1 MQNKISATEAAPE
14 HNEALTQLNY
24 NTVQLCSG
32 NGQWHSPNNKRE
44 PKPYNS
50 FTLAELDNM
59 ITNPPQVPKQNAQ
72 WCIFSELMSREHA
85 EQRQKGRFYA
95 LWADIDEPQGM
106 TFKEASSRAVDALSV
121 ELMAYASRG
130 ATEAEQKAR
139 IIVPLSEPV
148 PGDRFVIMQKI
159 LNDRLEAAGIKPDR
173 VTERPGQICYLP
185 NRGEFYQYDLNPFDS
200 LLNPNDWA
208 AEIKAEQ
215 ERMAAAQL
223 DLKRQREQARLKAVQ
238 RMASGERSP
247 IAAYNAAY
255 DLELML
261 NTFGYLKKGDRF
273 VSPLSQT
280 GSAAVIIN
288 PENNRWISHH
298 GSDIAAGIG
307 KLSESGSTCSGDAF
321 DLLKFY
327 QHSNDH
333 TAALKA
339 AGDMFTTAEGVSIT
353 KQNQRDYMA
362 TQAQELAAAEFEHYG
377 DSMANP
383 LEAPAKPKF
392 DFKAFALNGRST
404 EMRLKM
410 LDDKYV
416 LGRLAIL
423 GQATAFYAKPN
434 SGKTLLTIWLLID
447 AIKNGGINGEDVFY
461 INADDNYKGLVI
473 KLEIAEKYGFNMI
486 APNENGFETPKFMEY
501 LAELIR
507 SDTAGGK
514 VIILDTLKKF
524 TNIMDK
530 KISTEFGRIMRGFVS
545 KGGTII
551 MLAHTNK
558 NRSDEG
564 KVVFSGTSDI
574 VDDVDCA
581 YTLDVTGSY
590 DNVKTVLFENI
601 KSRGDVDKEAVYTY
615 QDKASDYMELLNSVQ
630 AVADDIIEAAKAMR
644 AADAKL
650 EKNQDAIEAILE
662 AIEAGHIL
670 KTELISEAAKASGIS
685 AGKIRKALKEHTGDN
700 YSKGHRWK
708 EVKGEKSAKV
718 YKAVTRFGLLENI
731 PHLGYQDAKDPE

>member
-1 MQNKISATEAAPE
+1 MEAKKSATQSSANGDLIHCNNIP
-14 HNEALTQLNY
+14 
-24 NTVQLCSG
+24 LCSG
-32 NGQWHSPNNKRE
+32 FGQFHSAKAEKNAKD
-44 PKPYNS
+44 YIS
-50 FTLAELDNM
+50 VTLADIEQML
-59 ITNPPQVPKQNAQ
+59 TNPPSVEKSKAQ
-72 WCIFSELMSREHA
+72 WCIFSTLLNREHA
-85 EQRQKGRFYA
+85 EQRQNGSFYA
-95 LWADIDEPQGM
+95 LWADIDDSAGM
-106 TFKEASSRAVDALSV
+106 TLSDITSRAIVAAPFN
-121 ELMAYASRG
+121 LMVYASRS
-130 ATEAEQKAR
+130 ARADNQKAR
-139 IIVPLSEPV
+139 IIIPLGEPV
-148 PGDRFVIMQKI
+148 TGVEFVIMQKI
-159 LNDRLEAAGIKPDR
+159 LNDKLEAAGVKPDR
-173 VTERPGQICYLP
+173 VTERPGQLCYLP
-185 NRGEFYQYDLNPFDS
+185 NRGEFYDYQENVFSDVLTAARWS
-200 LLNPNDWA
+200 
-208 AEIKAEQ
+208 AEIDAERQRKQAEQ
-215 ERMAAAQL
+215 VA
-223 DLKRQREQARLKAVQ
+223 LKQRREQARLKAVQ
-238 RMASGERSP
+238 RMASGEKSP
-247 IAAYNAAY
+247 IDAFNAAY

-261 NTFGYLKKGDRF
+261 TTFGYLQKGNRF
-273 VSPLSQT
+273 VSPLSET
-280 GSAAVIIN
+280 GSPAVIIN
-288 PENNRWISHH
+288 PEGNRWISHH

-307 KLSESGSTCSGDAF
+307 KLSDSGDTCSGDAF
-321 DLLKFY
+321 DLFAYY
-327 QHSNDH
+327 QHRNDR

-339 AGDMFTTAEGVSIT
+339 AGDMFTNDQGVSIT

-362 TQAQELAAAEFEHYG
+362 AQAQELAAAEFDHYG
-377 DSMANP
+377 DSMSNP

-410 LDDKYV
+410 LDDRYV

-501 LAELIR
+501 LAELIC

-530 KISTEFGRIMRGFVS
+530 KISTEFGRMMRGFVS

-558 NRSDEG
+558 NRNDEG

-581 YTLDVTGSY
+581 YTLDVTGCSGS
-590 DNVKTVLFENI
+590 VKTVLFENI

-615 QDKASDYMELLNSVQ
+615 QEKASDYMELLNSVQ
-630 AVADDIIEAAKAMR
+630 AVADDVIESAKAMR
-644 AADAKL
+644 ATDAKL
-650 EKNQDAIEAILE
+650 EKNQEAIEAILE
-662 AIEAGHIL
+662 AIEAGHTL
-670 KTELISEAAKASGIS
+670 KTELINEAAKASGIS
-685 AGKIRKALKEHTGDN
+685 AGKIRKALKDHTGED

-708 EVKGEKSAKV
+708 EVRGEKSAKI
-718 YKAVTRFGLLENI
+718 YKALSRFGLLENL
-731 PHLGYQDAKDPE
+731 PPLSYQDAKDPE